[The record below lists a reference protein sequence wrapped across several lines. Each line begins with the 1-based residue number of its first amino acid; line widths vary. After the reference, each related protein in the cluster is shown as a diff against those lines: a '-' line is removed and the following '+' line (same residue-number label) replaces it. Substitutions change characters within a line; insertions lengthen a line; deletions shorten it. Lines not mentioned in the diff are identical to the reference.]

1 MNDKNSVALNINLVS
16 LLRWL
21 ALVVVVVNF
30 GLAIY
35 LAVIVRILGGTLS
48 AASFFTIFLSLAW
61 VSTILYALS
70 YIVSEDNDMMT
81 VFNISITQLLRYMM
95 IVVLALGLIAII
107 LWGAVLANFGGGGNV
122 VSVLGDLLSTLVAVV
137 ILYALSYILS
147 KKEAKTVQVETT
159 TKEITEELLS
169 DEASKE

>member
-1 MNDKNSVALNINLVS
+1 MNDKNSVVLNINLVS

-21 ALVVVVVNF
+21 ALIVVVVDF

-35 LAVIVRILGGTLS
+35 LAVIARIFGGTFS
-48 AASFFTIFLSLAW
+48 AASFFTVFLSLAW

-81 VFNISITQLLRYMM
+81 VLSITITQLLRYMM
-95 IVVLALGLIAII
+95 IAVSALGLIAII
-107 LWGAVLANFGGGGNV
+107 LWVAVLANFGGGANV
-122 VSVLGDLLSTLVAVV
+122 VSILSDLLSTFVAVV
-137 ILYALSYILS
+137 ILYSLHFVLS
-147 KKEAKTVQVETT
+147 KKEAKTVQIETK

-169 DEASKE
+169 DEASEE